1 MNNSFEINY
10 IRKCLELAEARLNRG
25 DGSEWTT
32 YDFEKLSEA
41 IEEATG
47 VMLSVTTLK
56 RLWGKLKYTN
66 MPATTTLNTLAQFA
80 GYTDW
85 REFKRLIVLAPG
97 ASLATGDATPGEAG
111 EQRSLPGD
119 AEATANTVAG
129 PLPGDIAAGNDAML
143 ANDTLHIAAGADA
156 NNKVADT
163 SYIVAG
169 TEVTSA
175 NTLAGATSGHIS
187 AGITTNGH
195 QTTGAGISPIAAPR
209 KHRKWTY
216 WLLAL
221 LPLGILVYAL
231 LLSNTKPGKPLNTAD
246 FSFSSNKIV
255 REGVPN
261 SVVFN
266 YNAAAAGKDSVFI
279 SQSWDIRRKVP
290 VPAKE
295 NTFTTIYYTP
305 GYFRAKLIVNKQ
317 IVKEHDLMIGSGG
330 WLALVEQQS
339 GTPLYFRKNEVMK
352 GNGVEVEEA
361 LLSQYHLPLQPDPPA
376 LRFFYVQS
384 FGDLR
389 NDDFT
394 FETTLKSG
402 FRQGTAACQRVEVLI
417 LCKNDVIFIP
427 LCAPGCVGELSLF
440 AAGTTIDSRNTD
452 LSKFGANLAQ
462 WVKLRVVTQNRHM
475 QFYVNDSS
483 AAELTFSNPPSDIV
497 GVQYRFS
504 GTGAVK
510 DTRFTKNGTVIELQQ

>member
-25 DGSEWTT
+25 NGSEWTT

-47 VMLSVTTLK
+47 VMLSITTLK

-66 MPATTTLNTLAQFA
+66 IPATTTLNTLAQFA
-80 GYTDW
+80 GYADW
-85 REFKRLIVLAPG
+85 REFKRVVVLAPG
-97 ASLATGDATPGEAG
+97 EKAGAVPGEAG
-111 EQRSLPGD
+111 NADVQSGSLPGNVVSGEAGNAMPGADAVLTNTGNDTLPGD
-119 AEATANTVAG
+119 AAALTNTG
-129 PLPGDIAAGNDAML
+129 NDKLPGDAAAGSY
-143 ANDTLHIAAGADA
+143 T
-156 NNKVADT
+156 NN
-163 SYIVAG
+163 
-169 TEVTSA
+169 
-175 NTLAGATSGHIS
+175 NPAT
-187 AGITTNGH
+187 
-195 QTTGAGISPIAAPR
+195 PR

-221 LPLGILVYAL
+221 LPLGVLVYAL
-231 LLSNTKPGKPLNTAD
+231 LLSNTKPGKPLNTAA

-261 SVVFN
+261 SVIFN
-266 YNAAAAGKDSVFI
+266 YNAVAAGKDSVFI

-290 VPAKE
+290 VSAKE
-295 NTFTTIYYTP
+295 NTFTAIYYTP
-305 GYFRAKLIVNKQ
+305 GYFRAKLMVDKQ

-330 WLALVEQQS
+330 WLALAEQEP

-352 GNGVEVEEA
+352 ENGVEVDEA
-361 LLSQYHLPLQPDPPA
+361 LLSQYHLPLQPTPPA

-384 FGDLR
+384 FGDLK
-389 NDDFT
+389 NDHFT

-417 LCKNDVIFIP
+417 LCKNDVIVVP

-440 AAGTTIDSRNTD
+440 AAGTAINSKNTD
-452 LSKFGANLAQ
+452 LSKFGADLAQ
-462 WVKLRVVTQNRHM
+462 WVKLRVVTRNRHM
-475 QFYVNDSS
+475 QFYVNDTA

-510 DTRFTKNGTVIELQQ
+510 DTRFTKDSTVIELQ

>member
-10 IRKCLELAEARLNRG
+10 IRTCLELAEARLNRG
-25 DGSEWTT
+25 DSSEWTT

-80 GYTDW
+80 GYADW
-85 REFKRLIVLAPG
+85 REFKRLIAPLPG
-97 ASLATGDATPGEAG
+97 AFPSTREAG
-111 EQRSLPGD
+111 GNGSLPGD
-119 AEATANTVAG
+119 IGTGADATLANTVTGASAG
-129 PLPGDIAAGNDAML
+129 DNAA
-143 ANDTLHIAAGADA
+143 
-156 NNKVADT
+156 
-163 SYIVAG
+163 
-169 TEVTSA
+169 SA
-175 NTLAGATSGHIS
+175 NTATGVLAGDTATPVNAAPGHMP
-187 AGITTNGH
+187 AGNITSNQAVYGH
-195 QTTGAGISPIAAPR
+195 PTAGAGTSPLISPVSAPR
-209 KHRKWTY
+209 KRRRWTY

-221 LPLGILVYAL
+221 LPLGILIYAL
-231 LLSNTKPGKPLNTAD
+231 LLSNTKPGKPLNTND

-261 SVVFN
+261 SVIFN

-279 SQSWDIRRKVP
+279 SQSWDIRRKIP

-305 GYFRAKLIVNKQ
+305 GYFRAKLMVNKQ

-330 WLALVEQQS
+330 WLALVEQQP
-339 GTPLYFRKNEVMK
+339 GTPLYFRKNEVLK
-352 GNGVEVEEA
+352 GNCVEVDET

-376 LRFFYVQS
+376 LCFFYVQS

-389 NDDFT
+389 NDHFT

-402 FRQGTAACQRVEVLI
+402 FRQGTAACQRVEVMI
-417 LCKNDVIFIP
+417 LCKNDVIVIP
-427 LCAPGCVGELSLF
+427 LCAPGCVGELALF
-440 AAGTTIDSRNTD
+440 AAGTTINSRNTD
-452 LSKFGANLAQ
+452 LSKFGANLTE
-462 WVKLRVVTQNRHM
+462 WVKLRVVAQNRHM

-483 AAELTFSNPPSDIV
+483 AAELTFANPPSDIV
-497 GVQYRFS
+497 GVQYRFA

-510 DTRFTKNGTVIELQQ
+510 DTRFTKDSTVIALQ

>member
-10 IRKCLELAEARLNRG
+10 IRTCLELAEARLNRG
-25 DGSEWTT
+25 DSSEWTT

-41 IEEATG
+41 IEEVTG

-80 GYTDW
+80 GYADW
-85 REFKRLIVLAPG
+85 REFKRLVAPLPG
-97 ASLATGDATPGEAG
+97 AFPVTRDNGS
-111 EQRSLPGD
+111 
-119 AEATANTVAG
+119 
-129 PLPGDIAAGNDAML
+129 LPGDIAAG
-143 ANDTLHIAAGADA
+143 ADA
-156 NNKVADT
+156 TTVNT
-163 SYIVAG
+163 VAG
-169 TEVTSA
+169 GSTGNTAPGHMPTGNMA
-175 NTLAGATSGHIS
+175 NNQAAYSRP
-187 AGITTNGH
+187 
-195 QTTGAGISPIAAPR
+195 TTGASPVIAPVATPR
-209 KHRKWTY
+209 KRRKWTY

-231 LLSNTKPGKPLNTAD
+231 LLSNTKPGKPLNTND

-261 SVVFN
+261 SVIFN

-279 SQSWDIRRKVP
+279 SQSWDIRRKIP

-305 GYFRAKLIVNKQ
+305 GYFRAKLMVNKQ

-330 WLALVEQQS
+330 WLALVEQQP

-352 GNGVEVEEA
+352 GNSVEVDET

-376 LRFFYVQS
+376 LCFFYVQS

-389 NDDFT
+389 NDHFT

-402 FRQGTAACQRVEVLI
+402 FRQGTAACQRVEVMI
-417 LCKNDVIFIP
+417 LCKNDVIVIP
-427 LCAPGCVGELSLF
+427 LCAPGCVGELALF
-440 AAGTTIDSRNTD
+440 AAGTTINSRNTD
-452 LSKFGANLAQ
+452 LSKFGANLTE

-497 GVQYRFS
+497 GVQYRFA

-510 DTRFTKNGTVIELQQ
+510 DTRFMKDSTVIEL

>member
-41 IEEATG
+41 IEDATG

-80 GYTDW
+80 GYADW
-85 REFKRLIVLAPG
+85 REFKRL
-97 ASLATGDATPGEAG
+97 
-111 EQRSLPGD
+111 
-119 AEATANTVAG
+119 VA
-129 PLPGDIAAGNDAML
+129 PLPGAFPATGNAADDSQGQP
-143 ANDTLHIAAGADA
+143 
-156 NNKVADT
+156 
-163 SYIVAG
+163 
-169 TEVTSA
+169 
-175 NTLAGATSGHIS
+175 TSG
-187 AGITTNGH
+187 T
-195 QTTGAGISPIAAPR
+195 SPVVSPAAAPR

-231 LLSNTKPGKPLNTAD
+231 LLSNTKPGKPLNTSD

-266 YNAAAAGKDSVFI
+266 YNAAAAEKDSVFI

-305 GYFRAKLIVNKQ
+305 GYFRAKLMVNKQ

-330 WLALVEQQS
+330 WLALVEQEP
-339 GTPLYFRKNEVMK
+339 GTPLYFRKNEVIK
-352 GNGVEVEEA
+352 GNGVEVNET
-361 LLSQYHLPLQPDPPA
+361 LLSQYHVPLQPTPPA

-384 FGDLR
+384 FSDLR
-389 NDDFT
+389 NDNFT
-394 FETTLKSG
+394 FETSLKSS
-402 FRQGTAACQRVEVLI
+402 FRQGTAACQRVDVLI

-440 AAGTTIDSRNTD
+440 AAGTTINSRNTD

-462 WVKLRVVTQNRHM
+462 WVKLRVVSQNMHM

-483 AAELTFSNPPSDIV
+483 AAELTFANPPSDIV

-510 DTRFTKNGTVIELQQ
+510 DARFTKDSTVTELQ

>member
-80 GYTDW
+80 GYADW
-85 REFKRLIVLAPG
+85 REFKRLVAPLPG
-97 ASLATGDATPGEAG
+97 AFPATREAVNN
-111 EQRSLPGD
+111 ELLPGD
-119 AEATANTVAG
+119 SIAGAPAGDVATSADATTANTVAG
-129 PLPGDIAAGNDAML
+129 RLPGDIA
-143 ANDTLHIAAGADA
+143 IGADTAPA
-156 NNKVADT
+156 NNT
-163 SYIVAG
+163 VAG
-169 TEVTSA
+169 TSA
-175 NTLAGATSGHIS
+175 GETAASVNITSGHFS
-187 AGITTNGH
+187 AGNVTNSRAAYSN
-195 QTTGAGISPIAAPR
+195 QTTRADAAPR
-209 KHRKWTY
+209 KRRRWTY

-221 LPLGILVYAL
+221 LPLGVLVYAL

-261 SVVFN
+261 SVIFN

-279 SQSWDIRRKVP
+279 SQSWDIRRKIQ

-305 GYFRAKLIVNKQ
+305 GYFRAKLMVNKQ

-330 WLALVEQQS
+330 WLALVEQQP
-339 GTPLYFRKNEVMK
+339 GNPLYFRKNEVMK
-352 GNGVEVEEA
+352 GNSVEVDET

-389 NDDFT
+389 NDHFT
-394 FETTLKSG
+394 FETTLKSS
-402 FRQGTAACQRVEVLI
+402 FRQGTAACQRVEVMI
-417 LCKNDVIFIP
+417 LCKNDVILIP
-427 LCAPGCVGELSLF
+427 LCAPGCVGQLSVF

-452 LSKFGANLAQ
+452 LSKFGANLAE

-475 QFYVNDSS
+475 QFYVNDIS
-483 AAELTFSNPPSDIV
+483 AAELTFANPPSDIV

-510 DTRFTKNGTVIELQQ
+510 DTRFTKDSTVIALQQ